1 MNPNE
6 PGSAAAGE
14 DTSLD
19 ERPCLEMMLALQP
32 FPCLIVHNGTARAV
46 LANIE
51 ARRLMFDRLGAS
63 PLPEEGSWTAAA
75 DDGSPVELARVIP
88 YLLGRSDP
96 GDGVELSLPRAGERR
111 SYRVAA
117 RPLPGRPGLDELS
130 MVTFLDMTGQRRAEV
145 ALRDAVHARDELF
158 SVATHELKDP
168 LFSLQLSIQLLRH
181 VAELDGAVPPHVT
194 QHLEVGERQIGRLA
208 RLIDNMLDVARIV
221 HGRIEL
227 EFEPLDLSELAQQV
241 VTRFAEQAGSSGT
254 ILTAEPSR
262 PVVGRFD
269 RLKIEQVIANLLSN
283 AIKYGDGK
291 PIRVRVR
298 GEADRAVV
306 EVEDQGAGIAP
317 EDRERIFD
325 RFERASS
332 GHRQASLGL
341 GLYIVRSLVEAHG
354 GAIEVRS
361 EPGRGST
368 FIVTI
373 PWDGT
378 GSRSDPAEPRYPT
391 APPTGD

>member
-1 MNPNE
+1 MNSNE
-6 PGSAAAGE
+6 AGSSAAGE
-14 DTSLD
+14 APRLD
-19 ERPCLEMMLALQP
+19 ERLCLEMMLGLQP
-32 FPCLIVHNGTARAV
+32 FPCLIVQNRTARAV
-46 LANIE
+46 FANAE
-51 ARRLMFDRLGAS
+51 ARRLRFDRLGANS
-63 PLPEEGSWTAAA
+63 LPEEGSWSAAA
-75 DDGSPVELARVIP
+75 DDGSTVELAWVIP

-96 GDGVELSLPRAGERR
+96 GDGVELSRFVAGERR

-117 RPLPGRPGLDELS
+117 RPLPPRPGSDELS

-145 ALRDAVHARDELF
+145 ALREAVHERDELF

-168 LFSLQLSIQLLRH
+168 LFSLQLSIQLLRQ
-181 VAELDGAVPPHVT
+181 VSESDGTVPRHVT
-194 QHLEVGERQIGRLA
+194 QHLEVGDRQIGRLA
-208 RLIDNMLDVARIV
+208 RLIDNMLDVARIA

-227 EFEPLDLSELAQQV
+227 EFERLDLSELAQQV
-241 VTRFAEQAGSSGT
+241 VTRFAEQAGSSGAMV
-254 ILTAEPSR
+254 TAELSG

-269 RLKIEQVIANLLSN
+269 RLKIEQVLANLLSN
-283 AIKYGDGK
+283 AIKYGEGK

-298 GEADRAVV
+298 GEADTAVF

-354 GAIEVRS
+354 GAIEIRS

-373 PWDGT
+373 PWEGP
-378 GSRSDPAEPRYPT
+378 GGQSAPGEPID
-391 APPTGD
+391 PPTPTTGD

>member
-1 MNPNE
+1 MNLNE
-6 PGSAAAGE
+6 PRTSAAE
-14 DTSLD
+14 ESLLD
-19 ERPCLEMMLALQP
+19 ERVCLELMLGLQP
-32 FPCLIVHNGTARAV
+32 FPCLIVHNRTARVV
-46 LANIE
+46 LANVE

-63 PLPEEGSWTAAA
+63 RLPEEGSWSASA
-75 DDGSPVELARVIP
+75 DDGSPLELERVIP
-88 YLLGRSDP
+88 YLLGLSGP
-96 GDGVELSLPRAGERR
+96 GDGVELSLGGAGERR

-117 RPLPGRPGLDELS
+117 RPLPHRPGLDELS
-130 MVTFLDMTGQRRAEV
+130 MVTFVDMTGQRRAEGE
-145 ALRDAVHARDELF
+145 LRDAVRARDELF

-168 LFSLQLSIQLLRH
+168 LFSLQLSIQLLRQ
-181 VAELDGAVPPHVT
+181 VSENDGAVPPHVT

-208 RLIDNMLDVARIV
+208 RLIDNMLDVARIA

-227 EFEPLDLSELAQQV
+227 EIEPLDLSELAQQV
-241 VTRFAEQAGSSGT
+241 VTRFADQAGSNGT
-254 ILTAEPSR
+254 MLTAEPS
-262 PVVGRFD
+262 PPLVGRFD

-325 RFERASS
+325 RFQRASS

-354 GAIEVRS
+354 GAIAVRS

-368 FIVTI
+368 FVVTI
-373 PWDGT
+373 PCDGT
-378 GSRSDPAEPRYPT
+378 GVRAALAEPTDPT
-391 APPTGD
+391 TTSTWD